1 LTDFVFIEEA
11 PIEGL
16 ERPAA
21 PGLTIG
27 RAETDVELN
36 DPDVSRE
43 HAIVR
48 RVDEGIAVE
57 DLGSTNGTYV
67 NDGRIRGIAEVK
79 AGDRVRFGNT
89 VWRLERVSASG
100 AGDREGAGEASGS
113 GLAG

>member
-1 LTDFVFIEEA
+1 MTDFVFVEEA
-11 PIEGL
+11 PIGGL

-27 RAETDVELN
+27 RADTDVELN

-48 RVDEGIAVE
+48 RVDEGLAVE

-67 NDGRIRGIAEVK
+67 NDERIRGIAEIG
-79 AGDRVRFGNT
+79 AGDRIRFGNT
-89 VWRLERVSASG
+89 VWRLEAVSA
-100 AGDREGAGEASGS
+100 GDERGTADNTAGS
-113 GLAG
+113 GRAG